1 MQHQLYDVQQIVGS
15 AAAFAALRGDG
26 VVVAWGDVTLGGD
39 VADAEE
45 RLQGAWGKA
54 VRNAGFNWFYMI
66 YMVLYGFIWFYMVSG
81 YVRDVISWYLGDVD
95 LSEKV
100 P

>member
-1 MQHQLYDVQQIVGS
+1 VQHQLYDVQQIVGS

-66 YMVLYGFIWFYMVSG
+66 YMVLYGFIWFYMVLYG
-81 YVRDVISWYLGDVD
+81 FWIC
-95 LSEKV
+95 
-100 P
+100 

>member
-1 MQHQLYDVQQIVGS
+1 MQQIVGS

-45 RLQGAWGKA
+45 RLQGAWGKV
-54 VRNAGFNWFYMI
+54 VRNAGFHWFYMI
-66 YMVLYGFIWFYMVSG
+66 HMVLYGFIWFLDMLGMLFLGIWGTLSLVKKSLELNF
-81 YVRDVISWYLGDVD
+81 VRG
-95 LSEKV
+95 
-100 P
+100 